1 MWNCFRKRNKGCG
14 TLRWL
19 LEEPLIHGG
28 RLDISGVTA
37 PALSRALI
45 SSRVMTLQELV
56 NIVGTDLSRTEDLA
70 ARLGLRS
77 LRVVNQLLHRWR
89 TVLTS
94 MERVQ
99 LMDYQITETNPAE
112 EGSFPQL
119 DIAPEL
125 DGSEGPLLEC
135 WGVSLQPLWKQV
147 EGFKEAIYPIMQNAA
162 DGVHLLCYSQG
173 GLICRGILSTLN
185 DHNVHS
191 FISLSSPQSGQYGDT
206 DYLKYF
212 FPDFVKSNLYHLCYT
227 AVGQRISICNYWNDP
242 HHRDMYLN
250 TSDYLA
256 LLNNETP
263 HSESTVWKQNF
274 LRIKKLVLVGGPDDG
289 VIMPWQSSQFGFYD
303 DNETV
308 VEMKSQ
314 EVFLRDAFGLKSLH
328 ARGDLELCSVAGVEH
343 IYWHSNETLVTV
355 YSVIMIIKV
364 QNMRMADWET
374 APAVAETPEIKL
386 FGKWST
392 DDVQINDI
400 SLQDYIAVKEKYA
413 KYLPH
418 SGGRYAAKRFRK
430 AQCPIVERLTNSMM
444 MHGRNNGKKLM
455 TVRIVKHAFEIIH
468 LLTGEN
474 PLQVLVNAIINSGPR
489 EDSTRIGRAG
499 TVRRQAVDVSPLRR
513 VNQAIWLL
521 CTGAREAAFRNIKT
535 IAECL
540 ADELINA
547 AKGSS
552 NSYAIKKKDELERVA
567 KSNR

>member
-1 MWNCFRKRNKGCG
+1 MKGSHSAVSSPR
-14 TLRWL
+14 RWSSSSGSSSGAAGL
-19 LEEPLIHGG
+19 L
-28 RLDISGVTA
+28 
-37 PALSRALI
+37 
-45 SSRVMTLQELV
+45 
-56 NIVGTDLSRTEDLA
+56 
-70 ARLGLRS
+70 
-77 LRVVNQLLHRWR
+77 
-89 TVLTS
+89 
-94 MERVQ
+94 
-99 LMDYQITETNPAE
+99 Y
-112 EGSFPQL
+112 
-119 DIAPEL
+119 
-125 DGSEGPLLEC
+125 PLLGACLWAAVVGYKPVIIVHGLFDSSGDFINLQRFINESHP
-135 WGVSLQPLWKQV
+135 GTNVTVIDLFDRSASLEPMWTQV
-147 EGFKEAIYPIMQNAA
+147 EGFKAAIYPIMQNAA
-162 DGVHLLCYSQG
+162 DGVHFICYSQG
-173 GLICRGILSTLN
+173 GLVCRGILSTLS
-185 DHNVHS
+185 DHNVQS
-191 FISLSSPQSGQYGDT
+191 FISLSSPQAGQYGDT
-206 DYLKYF
+206 DYLKYL
-212 FPDFVKSNLYHLCYT
+212 FPQFVKSNLYHICYT
-227 AVGQRISICNYWNDP
+227 AIGQRISICNYWNDP
-242 HHRDMYLN
+242 HHRDLYVN
-250 TSDYLA
+250 SSDYLA
-256 LLNNETP
+256 LLN
-263 HSESTVWKQNF
+263 SERANPNSTEWKKNF
-274 LRIKKLVLVGGPDDG
+274 LKIKTLVLIGGPDDG
-289 VIMPWQSSQFGFYD
+289 VITPWQSR
-303 DNETV
+303 
-308 VEMKSQ
+308 
-314 EVFLRDAFGLKSLH
+314 EVWYR
-328 ARGDLELCSVAGVEH
+328 
-343 IYWHSNETLVTV
+343 T
-355 YSVIMIIKV
+355 
-364 QNMRMADWET
+364 ADTMTEWET